1 MPTAAPFAKVVCI
14 GLDGATFDVID
25 PLVKSGKLPTLAKLM
40 ETGTRSTLRSTVPP
54 LSAPAWVSFMTG
66 TNPGQH
72 GVFNFRTVSGGV
84 LGSELVGSW
93 AYRGNTIFDHASLGG
108 KDVIAF
114 RVPMTYPPWPV
125 NGLMVSGFP
134 TPDPRTNFSSPDH
147 VGQEMPSLFTLSPVR
162 SMVAGVDA
170 QVENFEH
177 YLERSTEWLT
187 QTLREH
193 EFDFFCYVNNVTDW
207 IAHKFWRYS
216 DPESPGYEP
225 RSVDGETLV
234 EHFYGLVDASLG
246 AILDAVPEPA
256 LVVILSDHG
265 TGRRSALR
273 FNPDAWLVELGLLNT
288 VGNRPLRKLASN
300 ALEWGANIA
309 PKKYWLWRH
318 APKGVR
324 DSAGRIRDHAA
335 TIEWE
340 SSRAYAVS
348 VDHHISGFNVNVSG
362 REPSGSVPPSEF
374 EAVRGDIIAAA
385 AELVDPETGSHVV
398 RAAHRR
404 EEIYSGQYLDSAP
417 DVLLE
422 LDERYE
428 VGHSAARRSLSHAG
442 TRAGRSAATHRPDGI
457 LVMNG
462 PGIRE
467 GHDLGGATILDVPA
481 TLLWALGLEIPQQ
494 MEGRVL
500 TDAFEDRFVSEYPI
514 RRGAESVDQRSDEA
528 YTREEEEQ
536 MTAHLEDLGYL

>member
-1 MPTAAPFAKVVCI
+1 MSGAAPFAKVVCI

-25 PLVKSGKLPTLAKLM
+25 PLVKGGKLPTLAKLM
-40 ETGTRSTLRSTVPP
+40 ATGTRSTLRSTVPP

-93 AYRGNTIFDHASLGG
+93 AYQGNTIFDHASRAG

-114 RVPMTYPPWPV
+114 RVPMTYPAWPV

-147 VGQEMPSLFTLSPVR
+147 VGQEIPSLFTLSPVR

-170 QVENFEH
+170 QVENFQY

-187 QTLREH
+187 QALRER
-193 EFDFFCYVNNVTDW
+193 EFDLFCYVNNVTDW

-225 RSVDGETLV
+225 RSVDGEGLV
-234 EHFYGLVDASLG
+234 EYFYGLVDASLG
-246 AILDAVPEPA
+246 AILDAVTEPT

-265 TGRRSALR
+265 TGRRAALR
-273 FNPDAWLVELGLLNT
+273 FNPDPWLAEVGLLHT
-288 VGNRPLRKLASN
+288 AGRRPVRKLASDV
-300 ALEWGANIA
+300 LEWGANIA

-318 APKGVR
+318 TPKGVR
-324 DSAGRIRDHAA
+324 DSAGKIRDHAA

-340 SSRAYAVS
+340 RSRAYAVS
-348 VDHHISGFNVNVSG
+348 VDHHISGINVNVSG
-362 REPSGSVPPSEF
+362 REPSGIVPPSEF
-374 EAVRGDIIAAA
+374 EAVRDEIIAAA
-385 AELVDPETGSHVV
+385 EQVLDPGTGSRVV
-398 RAAHRR
+398 REARRR
-404 EEIYSGQYLDSAP
+404 EEIYSGPYLESAP
-417 DVLLE
+417 DVVLE

-428 VGHSAARRSLSHAG
+428 VGRSSASRPLSRAG
-442 TRAGRSAATHRPDGI
+442 TRTGRSAATHRPDGI
-457 LVMNG
+457 LVMSG

-467 GHDLGGATILDVPA
+467 GHDLGGANILDVPA

-500 TDAFEDRFVSEYPI
+500 TDAFEDPVSEYPI
-514 RRGAESVDQRSDEA
+514 RRGGGSVDRRSDEA